1 MMKVGF
7 GYFSRG
13 RSYSAWQSLQD
24 NRAKRAAV
32 LQQAQAN
39 IQAVG
44 SSISNAML
52 NHISGGANNAANAAI
67 SRIQAEGKA
76 KSAAALKQ
84 VDAAQTLINQTKTS
98 FSTSATGVN
107 TTA

>member
-13 RSYSAWQSLQD
+13 RSYSAWQTLQD

-67 SRIQAEGKA
+67 SRIQAEGRA
-76 KSAAALKQ
+76 KNAAALKQ
-84 VDAAQTLINQTKTS
+84 FDAARNLLNQAKTA
-98 FSTSATGVN
+98 ATGAN
-107 TTA
+107 TLA

>member
-1 MMKVGF
+1 MLKIGF
-7 GYFSRG
+7 GTLGRA
-13 RSYSAWQSLQD
+13 RSYSAWQRLQD
-24 NRAKRAAV
+24 NRGRRAAM

-44 SSISNAML
+44 SAISNAML

-67 SRIQAEGKA
+67 SRIQAENKV
-76 KSAAALKQ
+76 KTAAALKQ
-84 VDAAQTLINQTKTS
+84 FDAAQTLLNQTR
-98 FSTSATGVN
+98 TSATGVN

>member
-1 MMKVGF
+1 MMKIGS

-13 RSYSAWQSLQD
+13 RSYSSWQTLQD

-52 NHISGGANNAANAAI
+52 NHISGGANNSANAAI
-67 SRIQAEGKA
+67 NRIQAESKA
-76 KSAAALKQ
+76 KNATALKQ
-84 VDAAQTLINQTKTS
+84 FDAAQKLI
-98 FSTSATGVN
+98 SATGVN

>member
-7 GYFSRG
+7 GYFSQG
-13 RSYSAWQSLQD
+13 RSYSDWQTLQD
-24 NRAKRAAV
+24 NRAKRAAL

-44 SSISNAML
+44 SSLSNAML
-52 NHISGGANNAANAAI
+52 NHISGGANNAAKAAI
-67 SRIQAEGKA
+67 SRIQAEGRA
-76 KSAAALKQ
+76 KNAAALKQ
-84 VDAAQTLINQTKTS
+84 FDAAQKLLNQTKTS
-98 FSTSATGVN
+98 AAGLN

>member
-7 GYFSRG
+7 GNFSRG
-13 RSYSAWQSLQD
+13 RSYSSWQTLRD

-39 IQAVG
+39 IQAIG

-76 KSAAALKQ
+76 KNAAALKQ
-84 VDAAQTLINQTKTS
+84 FDAAQNLLNQTKTS
-98 FSTSATGVN
+98 STVIN
-107 TTA
+107 TLA